1 MIHVIRAGKIWFQK
15 TRRFFKCCFVD
26 NALVPDGTV
35 AKAVVTT
42 SLDSSWSPMR
52 VIAQLA
58 CRFLYPHVGGFASV
72 TVTTGANSRGG
83 TQRNQPWRASHL
95 TLGGPQGLAL
105 SPTVAFRVRSPPA
118 SGAADPPTSQ
128 AKTLRIRELREL
140 SQVLTCWVAT
150 RKFEIP
156 WAAHTRDLCDVSVG
170 STCRGHEFGVSC
182 FHCVRSAHVS
192 YCFK

>member
-58 CRFLYPHVGGFASV
+58 CRFLYPHVSGFASV
-72 TVTTGANSRGG
+72 TVTTGANSRGNPKEPALARFAPHLRGPPRAG
-83 TQRNQPWRASHL
+83 TVPDGGVPCSQPPSEWGCGPAHVAGKDTEDQRIKRAVPGTDL
-95 TLGGPQGLAL
+95 LGG
-105 SPTVAFRVRSPPA
+105 
-118 SGAADPPTSQ
+118 
-128 AKTLRIRELREL
+128 
-140 SQVLTCWVAT
+140 
-150 RKFEIP
+150 
-156 WAAHTRDLCDVSVG
+156 
-170 STCRGHEFGVSC
+170 
-182 FHCVRSAHVS
+182 
-192 YCFK
+192 Y

>member
-1 MIHVIRAGKIWFQK
+1 MVSENK
-15 TRRFFKCCFVD
+15 TVFKCCFVD

-58 CRFLYPHVGGFASV
+58 CRVLYPHVGGFASV

-95 TLGGPQGLAL
+95 TLGGPKGWHC
-105 SPTVAFRVRSPPA
+105 PRRWRSVFAAPPA

-140 SQVLTCWVAT
+140 SQVLICWVAT